1 MLGAAEGDSLI
12 NGEKEL
18 ASLGFDVVTSTTAE
32 VAELAKLACNTWRD
46 VIFAYSNELA
56 LMGEIRGVSALEAYQ
71 HCKSQLCKSKHSIA
85 WSSGRSMLIKRCL
98 HIFGSGPGQSL

>member
-1 MLGAAEGDSLI
+1 MLGAAEGDSLA

-46 VIFAYSNELA
+46 VLLLIQMSWHIWA
-56 LMGEIRGVSALEAYQ
+56 
-71 HCKSQLCKSKHSIA
+71 KSVEYPH
-85 WSSGRSMLIKRCL
+85 
-98 HIFGSGPGQSL
+98 